1 MNPWPYDLTAEFYD
15 EDMGRNAGSGDI
27 AWYVAGAT
35 VAAGRGAVLELGC
48 GTGRVTLP
56 LAAGLDVVAIDRS
69 PPMLR
74 RLVQKAE
81 ALGLAGRIK
90 TAVADMSR
98 LCLDTHFGAILC
110 PYSAFGYLIELE
122 DRDRM
127 LATVRGA
134 LSPGGVFLLDM
145 FIPDPALADFPDDVE
160 IQDFR
165 RPLPPGP
172 WSPAITFARS
182 KRLARDIRPGVNRI
196 ERRYRF
202 FDDGDRLVR
211 EIRTESFQRPYQP
224 EALAAV
230 LADAGFG
237 QVSICGDFEVATA
250 AKFPARIAAI
260 VARVGAL

>member
-1 MNPWPYDLTAEFYD
+1 MIPWPYDLTAEFYD
-15 EDMGRNAGSGDI
+15 EDMGRNAGSSDV
-27 AWYVAGAT
+27 AWYVAAAT
-35 VAAGRGAVLELGC
+35 FAADGGQVLELGC

-98 LCLDTHFGAILC
+98 LCLDMQFGAILC
-110 PYSAFGYLIELE
+110 PYSAFGYLIEPE

-145 FIPDPALADFPDDVE
+145 FIPDPALEGLPDDVE

-172 WSPAITFARS
+172 WNPAVTFARS
-182 KRLARDIRPGVNRI
+182 KRLARDIRPGINRV

-211 EIRTESFQRPYQP
+211 EIRTESFQRPYSP

-237 QVSICGDFEVATA
+237 QVSMCGDFEAATVAKSPARTA
-250 AKFPARIAAI
+250 AIT
-260 VARVGAL
+260 ARVSVL